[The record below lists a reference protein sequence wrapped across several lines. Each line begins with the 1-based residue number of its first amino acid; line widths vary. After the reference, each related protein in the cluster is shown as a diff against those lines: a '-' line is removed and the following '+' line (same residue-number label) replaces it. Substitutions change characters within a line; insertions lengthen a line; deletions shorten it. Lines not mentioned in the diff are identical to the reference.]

1 MTAAIDDYVSEVGSG
16 LRGSARLRA
25 DMLTEIRDALV
36 DAAESHQRDG
46 AGTPEAERLAVLEF
60 GSARRIAAGL
70 QDVLAVDQARR
81 TAGLL
86 LAALGTQFVTT
97 ELMGRVGGWQQLW
110 GTTEPGAA
118 YLWLARATDV
128 FSGFA
133 ITTAVVT
140 VVLLRW
146 GLRHVGVHLVV
157 ARLTAVLASVVIGT
171 TLLCG
176 GLLTV
181 LPPQGGGA
189 GLLAGGLGWLTLS
202 ALVLASAWHC
212 WHAAAPHRE
221 RELRSP
227 HQLVG
232 S

>member
-1 MTAAIDDYVSEVGSG
+1 
-16 LRGSARLRA
+16 
-25 DMLTEIRDALV
+25 MLTEIRDALV

-46 AGTPEAERLAVLEF
+46 AGTPEAERLAVQEF

-86 LAALGTQFVTT
+86 LAVLGSQYLTS
-97 ELMGRVGGWQQLW
+97 ELMGRVGGWQHLW
-110 GTTEPGAA
+110 GANEPGGG

-133 ITTAVVT
+133 LTTAVVA

-146 GLRHVGVHLVV
+146 GLRHVGIHLVV

-176 GLLTV
+176 SLLTV
-181 LPPQGGGA
+181 LPPEAGGV
-189 GLLAGGLGWLTLS
+189 GLLVGGLVWLTLS

-212 WHAAAPHRE
+212 WRAAAPHQEFR
-221 RELRSP
+221 P
-227 HQLVG
+227 PGQLVG

>member
-1 MTAAIDDYVSEVGSG
+1 
-16 LRGSARLRA
+16 
-25 DMLTEIRDALV
+25 MLTEIRDALI
-36 DAAESHQRDG
+36 DATESHQRDG
-46 AGTPEAERLAVLEF
+46 AGTPEAERLAVREF
-60 GSARRIAAGL
+60 GAARQIAAGL

-86 LAALGTQFVTT
+86 LAVLGAQYVST
-97 ELMGRVGGWQQLW
+97 EVLGRVGGWQQLW

-118 YLWLARATDV
+118 YLWLARATDM
-128 FSGFA
+128 FSGVA
-133 ITTAVVT
+133 LTAAVVM

-146 GLRHVGVHLVV
+146 GLRHVGIHLVL

-176 GLLTV
+176 GALSV
-181 LPPQGGGA
+181 LPPQPANA
-189 GLLAGGLGWLTLS
+189 GLLLGGLSSLALS

-212 WHAAAPHRE
+212 WHAASPDRE
-221 RELRSP
+221 PRP
-227 HQLVG
+227 PGQLVG

>member
-1 MTAAIDDYVSEVGSG
+1 MADSLPTGETGSVTAVIDDYVSAVRSG

-36 DAAESHQRDG
+36 DAAESHQRNG
-46 AGTPEAERLAVLEF
+46 VGTPEAERRAVLEF
-60 GSARRIAAGL
+60 GSARQIAAGL

-86 LAALGTQFVTT
+86 LAVLGTQFVSS

-118 YLWLARATDV
+118 YLWLARATDT
-128 FSGFA
+128 FSGLA
-133 ITTAVVT
+133 ITAAVVT

-157 ARLTAVLASVVIGT
+157 ARLTAVLAAVVIGT

-176 GLLTV
+176 GLLSV
-181 LPPQGGGA
+181 LTPRTGGA
-189 GLLAGGLGWLTLS
+189 TL
-202 ALVLASAWHC
+202 V
-212 WHAAAPHRE
+212 
-221 RELRSP
+221 
-227 HQLVG
+227 
-232 S
+232 